1 MHPGAAL
8 ILGTVHAEVNLTA
21 SRGDFQDNE
30 DPVKIRLHPGTAQE
44 SAMTFSATPT
54 PYKRD
59 YQAAFD
65 AIRKLLANGDDTT
78 QVFIIMRALN
88 GPVSRHNYGRLMQTP
103 KGRQL
108 AYRRVEL
115 AERLSDPTFI
125 ASFAPGSVG
134 AEYRAFLDRTGYSAV
149 GLAEI
154 SNLNREPLVEDPYA
168 WSARRTRDVHDI
180 WHVLT
185 GYKTDESL
193 GEAALVAF
201 SFAQSGGLGW
211 AFIALAASL
220 KSLRVTGNTVFARAV
235 IEGWRNGRKAAWLL
249 GEDYE
254 LLLHEPLTAA
264 RERLGIAQPARYVSA
279 QSVLA
284 EYLA

>member
-1 MHPGAAL
+1 M
-8 ILGTVHAEVNLTA
+8 TTSA
-21 SRGDFQDNE
+21 S
-30 DPVKIRLHPGTAQE
+30 
-44 SAMTFSATPT
+44 PT

-59 YQAAFD
+59 FPTAFG
-65 AIRKLLANGDDTT
+65 AIRKLLADGNDTT
-78 QVFIIMRALN
+78 QVFVIMRALN
-88 GPVSRHNYGRLMQTP
+88 GPVPRQNYARLMQTP
-103 KGRQL
+103 AGRKL

-115 AERLSDPTFI
+115 AERFSDPSFI
-125 ASFAPGSVG
+125 ASFAPGTVG
-134 AEYRAFLDRTGYSAV
+134 AEYRAFLERTGYSAA

-180 WHVLT
+180 WHALT

-201 SFAQSGGLGW
+201 SYAQSGGLGW

-220 KSLRVTGNTVFARAV
+220 KSLRVTGNFVFARAV
-235 IEGWRNGRKAAWLL
+235 IEGWCHGRKASWLL

-254 LLLHEPLTAA
+254 SLLHEPLSAA
-264 RERLGIAQPARYVSA
+264 RERLGIALPTRYVSA

-284 EYLA
+284 EHLASTMAPDR